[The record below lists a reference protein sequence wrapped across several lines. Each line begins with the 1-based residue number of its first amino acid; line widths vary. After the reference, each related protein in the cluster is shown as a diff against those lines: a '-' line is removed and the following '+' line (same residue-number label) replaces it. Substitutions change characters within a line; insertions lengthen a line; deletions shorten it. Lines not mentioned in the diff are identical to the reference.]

1 MIDVADFQRRMIA
14 ARAYTTSLF
23 ADLDEGDFRRQV
35 HPEFSPPGW
44 HLGHIAVTEAF
55 WILQRCG
62 RAAPLNPGYETLFSP
77 LETPKAQRTRLP
89 AAGEVLAYLD
99 RVRERTFA
107 FLERED
113 WSDDHALLGEGRIL
127 NMLLQHEEQHGELVL
142 LIRNLLAAAD
152 YDAGRNGSA
161 SGSAKPFRRGDTSR
175 PPAPAALSPA
185 SDAVLHVP
193 AGTFAMGSDR
203 CAATLD
209 NERPRHQAETRAFL
223 IDRTPVSNAE
233 FLDFVERDGY
243 RETDHWTPDGWR
255 WRTEQRAEHP
265 FYWRPQGRGEW
276 IEVGPFGSTPLDPRR
291 PVTGV
296 SWYEADAYA
305 RAAGKRLPTE
315 AEWEKAA
322 QGSTDNGTDAATGR
336 LDSVGHVWEWTQT
349 WFAPYPGF
357 RAFPYEGYSVPYFDG
372 RHRVLRGGSW
382 ATRPHVRR
390 PTFRNWYHPGMRAV
404 FAGFRCATDAPRAA
418 AGRRSGPEHRAL
430 RSHGNA

>member
-23 ADLDEGDFRRQV
+23 ADLDERDFRRQV

-62 RAAPLNPGYETLFSP
+62 RAAPLNPDYETLFSP

-89 AAGEVLAYLD
+89 AAGEVVAYLD

-107 FLERED
+107 FLERGD
-113 WSDDHALLGEGRIL
+113 WRDDHPLLREGRIL
-127 NMLLQHEEQHGELVL
+127 NVLLQHEEQHGELVL

-152 YDAGRNGSA
+152 YDAGRNGAASRSA
-161 SGSAKPFRRGDTSR
+161 EPFHCGDTFQ
-175 PPAPAALSPA
+175 PPAPAALPPA
-185 SDAVLHVP
+185 SDAMLHVP
-193 AGTFAMGSDR
+193 AGWFAMGSDR

-233 FLDFVERDGY
+233 FLDFVERGGY
-243 RETDHWTPDGWR
+243 REKCHWTPDGWR

-276 IEVGPFGSTPLDPRR
+276 IEVGPFGTAPLDPRR

-305 RAAGKRLPTE
+305 RAAGKRLPAE

-322 QGSTDNGTDAATGR
+322 RGQPAENGTGAGR
-336 LDSVGHVWEWTQT
+336 LGEVGHVWEWTQT

>member
-1 MIDVADFQRRMIA
+1 MIDVADFQCRMTA

-23 ADLDEGDFRRQV
+23 TDLDARDFCRQV

-44 HLGHIAVTEAF
+44 HLGHIGATEAF
-55 WILQRCG
+55 WIMQQCG
-62 RAAPLNPGYETLFSP
+62 RGAAPNPDYETLFSP

-89 AAGEVLAYLD
+89 AACEVAAYLD
-99 RVRERTFA
+99 HVREEAFA
-107 FLERED
+107 FLERGSWD
-113 WSDDHALLGEGRIL
+113 DDHALLGEGRIL

-152 YDAGRNGSA
+152 YDADRNGPVSR
-161 SGSAKPFRRGDTSR
+161 SAKPCGDTSH
-175 PPAPAALSPA
+175 PLVPAPLPPP
-185 SDAVLHVP
+185 SDAMLP
-193 AGTFAMGSDR
+193 IQAGTFAMGSDR

-209 NERPRHQAETRAFL
+209 NERPRHQARTRAFL
-223 IDRTPVSNAE
+223 IDRAPVSNAE
-233 FLDFVERDGY
+233 FLDFVERGGY
-243 RETDHWTPDGWR
+243 REPRYWTPDGWH
-255 WRTEQRAEHP
+255 WRREQNVEHP
-265 FYWRPQGRGEW
+265 LHWRRQSRREW
-276 IEVGPFGSTPLDPRR
+276 IEVGPFGIAPLNPRR
-291 PVTGV
+291 PVMCV

-322 QGSTDNGTDAATGR
+322 QGPTGDGTDAAGGQ

-349 WFAPYPGF
+349 WFAPFPGF

-404 FAGFRCATDAPRAA
+404 FAGFRCAEDAPSAPT
-418 AGRRSGPEHRAL
+418 GRGNGPA
-430 RSHGNA
+430 

>member
-1 MIDVADFQRRMIA
+1 MIDVADFQRRMTA

-23 ADLDEGDFRRQV
+23 ADLDARDFCRQV

-44 HLGHIAVTEAF
+44 HLGHIGATEAF
-55 WILQRCG
+55 WIVQQCG
-62 RAAPLNPGYETLFSP
+62 HAAAPNPDYETLFSP

-89 AAGEVLAYLD
+89 AACEVAAYLD
-99 RVRERTFA
+99 HVREEAFA
-107 FLERED
+107 FLERGGWE
-113 WSDDHALLGEGRIL
+113 DDHALLGEGRIV

-152 YDAGRNGSA
+152 YDAGRNGPGSR
-161 SGSAKPFRRGDTSR
+161 SAKPCGDTSR
-175 PPAPAALSPA
+175 PPVPATLPPA
-185 SDAVLHVP
+185 SDAMLPIP

-209 NERPRHQAETRAFL
+209 NERPRHQARTRAFL
-223 IDRTPVSNAE
+223 IDRAPVSNAE
-233 FLDFVERDGY
+233 FLDFVECGGY
-243 RETDHWTPDGWR
+243 RETRYWTPDGWH
-255 WRTEQRAEHP
+255 WRREQNVEHP
-265 FYWRPQGRGEW
+265 FHWRRQSRGEW
-276 IEVGPFGSTPLDPRR
+276 IEVGPFGSAPLDPRR
-291 PVTGV
+291 PVMCV

-322 QGSTDNGTDAATGR
+322 QGPTDDGTDAATGR

-382 ATRPHVRR
+382 ATRAHVRR

-404 FAGFRCATDAPRAA
+404 FAGFRCAEDVPSVPTGRGNGPSPR
-418 AGRRSGPEHRAL
+418 PT
-430 RSHGNA
+430 

>member
-1 MIDVADFQRRMIA
+1 M
-14 ARAYTTSLF
+14 
-23 ADLDEGDFRRQV
+23 
-35 HPEFSPPGW
+35 
-44 HLGHIAVTEAF
+44 
-55 WILQRCG
+55 
-62 RAAPLNPGYETLFSP
+62 
-77 LETPKAQRTRLP
+77 
-89 AAGEVLAYLD
+89 
-99 RVRERTFA
+99 
-107 FLERED
+107 
-113 WSDDHALLGEGRIL
+113 
-127 NMLLQHEEQHGELVL
+127 
-142 LIRNLLAAAD
+142 
-152 YDAGRNGSA
+152 
-161 SGSAKPFRRGDTSR
+161 
-175 PPAPAALSPA
+175 
-185 SDAVLHVP
+185 LHVP
-193 AGTFAMGSDR
+193 AGAFAMGSDR

-209 NERPRHQAETRAFL
+209 NERPRHQAETYAFL

-233 FLDFVERDGY
+233 FLDFVERGGY

-322 QGSTDNGTDAATGR
+322 RGQPAENGTDPGR
-336 LDSVGHVWEWTQT
+336 LGEVGHVWEWTQT